1 MRKLRRFA
9 VVACA
14 GLASVIFS
22 AAAAAQDPPAD
33 EPDVEVIVAREV
45 NQFYQ
50 DYWKAWERN
59 DFNGISARLAADFV
73 QVSFT
78 SGEGAVQ
85 IGRETAVESVRQ
97 FVDAVRGREA
107 LWSFRL
113 LSLLARSERE
123 AVVVVRSD
131 LTWLGGEGQD
141 ELSLEILRKDSD
153 GQWRIARR
161 TAARRTR

>member
-14 GLASVIFS
+14 GLASVVFFAGS
-22 AAAAAQDPPAD
+22 AAQDPPAD
-33 EPDVEVIVAREV
+33 EVDVEVVVAREV

-50 DYWKAWERN
+50 AYWRAWERN

-85 IGRETAVESVRQ
+85 TNRDAALASVRQ
-97 FVDAVRGREA
+97 FVDAVRGREV
-107 LWSFRL
+107 LWNFRL

-123 AVVVVRSD
+123 AVAVVRSD

-161 TAARRTR
+161 TAERRAR